1 MNRIAFF
8 DIDGTLCNR
17 HGEVLPSSIESIRAF
32 RNNGNLAYIC
42 TGRSKP
48 EILDSIL
55 EVGFDGIIG
64 AGGGY
69 IVINDDVVKHQTMDK
84 TLVKSVLNYFE
95 NNDIGYYLETNDG
108 LFGSENCVRKIKEE
122 IKAFCDRTGEAY
134 EIWENKMEWFEKLLT
149 ENKREDID
157 YQSVNKISFI
167 NNTVPFAKVSE
178 KFGDECSMY
187 HSTVELFGPQSGEI
201 AIKGVDKKN
210 AIEFVLEQ
218 LGMTKEQTV
227 AFGDGDNDIAMFE
240 AVDYGI
246 AMDNATDNLKKIA
259 SEITDSADEDGIA
272 NSMKKNGWI

>member
-1 MNRIAFF
+1 M
-8 DIDGTLCNR
+8 
-17 HGEVLPSSIESIRAF
+17 IEQ
-32 RNNGNLAYIC
+32 
-42 TGRSKP
+42 
-48 EILDSIL
+48 
-55 EVGFDGIIG
+55 
-64 AGGGY
+64 
-69 IVINDDVVKHQTMDK
+69 VKHTK
-84 TLVKSVLNYFE
+84 
-95 NNDIGYYLETNDG
+95 
-108 LFGSENCVRKIKEE
+108 FGKIK
-122 IKAFCDRTGEAY
+122 
-134 EIWENKMEWFEKLLT
+134 WSWFEKLLT

-178 KFGDECSMY
+178 KFVDECSMY

-240 AVDYGI
+240 AVDHGI

-259 SEITDSADEDGIA
+259 SEITDSADCDGIA